1 MNQKLAECPEKL
13 PKRKTL
19 IEHCWGTIKWL
30 LPGGFLV
37 KGLGKVGAEISLVH
51 FAYNLKRVLAVIG
64 LQKLMQVVSN
74 ELPQPKM
81 A

>member
-1 MNQKLAECPEKL
+1 MNQKMAANPEKL
-13 PKRKTL
+13 AQRKTL
-19 IEHCWGTIKWL
+19 IEHPWGTIKYL

-37 KGLGKVGAEISLVH
+37 KGLKKVGAEISLIH

-64 LQKLMQVVSN
+64 LQKLLAACKKQLA
-74 ELPQPKM
+74 EPKM